1 MAATLA
7 GGLDATLGLRS
18 AGALWQLRAYSGA
31 HDVIV
36 ARARRDSPGLR
47 FHRIGLARDEVTV
60 QNGIRV
66 TTVARTLLDLAGV
79 LDRHRL
85 AQAVG
90 TAERNL
96 LADSPSLTELI
107 ERHRGARGLTN
118 LRTILA
124 DQRLGLD
131 VAESELELEF
141 AVFLADRGLPRPELN
156 VWIEA
161 GGRRYRLDCLWPAA
175 GLVVEL
181 DSRTHHGDPVSFEAD
196 RARDAALLAVGLHT
210 MRVTGRRLRADADG
224 IESELRAALRLR
236 AGR

>member
-1 MAATLA
+1 M
-7 GGLDATLGLRS
+7 
-18 AGALWQLRAYSGA
+18 
-31 HDVIV
+31 IV

-224 IESELRAALRLR
+224 IESELRSALRR
-236 AGR
+236 REGR